1 MRCDAGMDACV
12 EINNNRYSDDVR
24 FEQTQRDDIPRSVD
38 NRSCVLILVKKV
50 VSVLTQTSLSP
61 RTSCRII
68 SIYSGIPSAVC
79 VCVCRCMCGSGTVC
93 VCMYEG
99 MLFVYVGVCLFVCV
113 CVCDLHG

>member
-79 VCVCRCMCGSGTVC
+79 VCVCRCMCGSGTLCVC
-93 VCMYEG
+93 VC
-99 MLFVYVGVCLFVCV
+99 VFVCV
-113 CVCDLHG
+113 CVSVCESVCV